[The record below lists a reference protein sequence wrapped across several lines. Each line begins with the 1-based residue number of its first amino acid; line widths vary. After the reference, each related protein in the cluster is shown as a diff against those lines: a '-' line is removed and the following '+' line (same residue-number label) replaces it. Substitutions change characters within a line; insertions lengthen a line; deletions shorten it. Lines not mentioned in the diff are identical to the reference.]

1 MKNSISLF
9 LIVCTGLAFSCNGT
23 ASTNAGK
30 ADSTIATDSGS
41 STAAAQP
48 PAPADQSSS
57 SAAAPASSSSSSSDA
72 SSSSASSVV
81 PPVSS
86 DGVASEPTQQV
97 TEQQF
102 NTELAPSGTW
112 VDYPGQ
118 GQVWQPSGVPS
129 DFEPYSTNGHWVY
142 SNDGWTW
149 ASNYKWGWATFHYGG
164 WIHDNSRGW
173 LWKPGTEW
181 APARVTWSQSG
192 GYYGWA
198 PLPPNVSI
206 NARWTPPANSWTFVP
221 KEHIVEP
228 QINRYAVNKTQNVTI
243 VKNVTVINNIT
254 NNKIVINNNNKTVIN
269 NNKTVVNNNKY
280 INTTFNKGPQITE
293 VEKVTNK
300 KIVQINTVNK
310 INVVNKVTVNN
321 NRAVVEEKKVEVKK
335 VVVASHPAPRE
346 EKREQKPEPKRPN
359 H

>member
-1 MKNSISLF
+1 MKNSINLF
-9 LIVCTGLAFSCNGT
+9 LVICAGVIFSCNGT
-23 ASTNAGK
+23 ASTNAGN
-30 ADSTIATDSGS
+30 ADSTIATDSGAT
-41 STAAAQP
+41 TAAAQP
-48 PAPADQSSS
+48 PAPDQSS
-57 SAAAPASSSSSSSDA
+57 AASSSASDA
-72 SSSSASSVV
+72 SSSSSGSSSASGGISA
-81 PPVSS
+81 VSS

-112 VDYPGQ
+112 IDYPGQ

-142 SNDGWTW
+142 SNDGWSW

-198 PLPPNVSI
+198 PLPPNISI
-206 NARWTPPANSWTFVP
+206 TAKWTPPAASWTFVP
-221 KEHIVEP
+221 KEHIIEP
-228 QINRYAVNKTQNVTI
+228 QINRYAVNKAQNVTI

-254 NNKIVINNNNKTVIN
+254 NNKIVINNNNKTVVN
-269 NNKTVVNNNKY
+269 NNNKY
-280 INTTFNKGPQITE
+280 INTTFNRGPQITE

-300 KIVQINTVNK
+300 KIVQVNTVNR

-321 NRAVVEEKKVEVKK
+321 NRPAAAPRVEEKKVEVKK
-335 VVVASHPAPRE
+335 VVVQSHPAPAPRQ
-346 EKREQKPEPKRPN
+346 EKKVQKPEPKDKEQ
-359 H
+359 HH